1 MLSAKNVFQKND
13 FSETILRRK
22 PFYVETNRALVII
35 FLRVPTT
42 FSSTSRLL
50 QPCESDIDRLAHKR
64 KNLKLSLRR
73 YLV

>member
-1 MLSAKNVFQKND
+1 MND
-13 FSETILRRK
+13 NLIIFVGRTRTIHFVNHDYK
-22 PFYVETNRALVII
+22 GKEKKGDLVII